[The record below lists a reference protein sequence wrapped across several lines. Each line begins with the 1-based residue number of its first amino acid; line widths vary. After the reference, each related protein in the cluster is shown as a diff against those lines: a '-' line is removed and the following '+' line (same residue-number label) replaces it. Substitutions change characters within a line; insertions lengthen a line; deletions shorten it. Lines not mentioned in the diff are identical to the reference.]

1 VTEAAVDA
9 IVSVDGSGRLLT
21 WNGGA
26 ERLFGWTSEEI
37 VGRPLTV
44 IIPERFREL
53 HQEGIARV
61 RRTGVSKLAGQV
73 VELAGLRRD
82 GVEFP
87 IELSIGS
94 WNGPDG
100 IAFSGVLRDITDRKR
115 AEAALAG
122 ANRELERANAELE
135 TLVYSASHD
144 LKSPMVSLLGYLE
157 YLRLDYGEVL
167 GREGNRYL
175 DRMGDSTM
183 YMQQLIH
190 DLIDLSRV
198 GRSGVEPIEV
208 DLRPLVQAIA
218 EDAGAAN
225 PRPSSGWGASRWS
238 PATRSGSASCSPT

>member
-1 VTEAAVDA
+1 MGQVWLPAGDVLFCGPTWFCSGCGFEKLHAASEEVTYEPGQGQAPATAADLERRRRAAV
-9 IVSVDGSGRLLT
+9 
-21 WNGGA
+21 
-26 ERLFGWTSEEI
+26 GWTSEEI

-53 HQEGIARV
+53 DQEGIARV

-122 ANRELERANAELE
+122 ANRELERASAELE
-135 TLVYSASHD
+135 TLVHSASHD
-144 LKSPMVSLLGYLE
+144 LQSPITWTGWPTAPCTCSSS
-157 YLRLDYGEVL
+157 
-167 GREGNRYL
+167 
-175 DRMGDSTM
+175 ST
-183 YMQQLIH
+183 
-190 DLIDLSRV
+190 
-198 GRSGVEPIEV
+198 
-208 DLRPLVQAIA
+208 
-218 EDAGAAN
+218 
-225 PRPSSGWGASRWS
+225 
-238 PATRSGSASCSPT
+238 T